1 MKAVILTAFGGP
13 ENLKYVEDF
22 PAPEPKED
30 EVLVRVKAVAL
41 NHLDIWV
48 RKGAL
53 PVKPELPHILGSD
66 VSGVVER
73 VGKLVRS
80 VREGDEVV
88 VAPGLS
94 CGVCWDCQSGRDNHC
109 KDYDIL
115 GLRSKG
121 GYAEFVV
128 VPERNVIRKPKN
140 LSFVEASSFPL
151 TYTTVWNALVDKG
164 NIKPYHKVFV
174 WAGASGVGVS
184 AIQVAKAF
192 GAFVIAS
199 AGSEEKLARLRE
211 LGADVV
217 VNHYEEDVVGKVREL
232 FREGVDIVVDHV
244 GQETFNKSVQM
255 LRKGGKLVFFGT
267 TTGSRAE
274 LDIRY
279 LFVRE
284 IQLLGVYMGSRAN
297 LFKIAEL
304 FERGVFRP
312 VVDRVFELREAPQAH
327 RYLESSKHFGKVVL
341 KVD

>member
-1 MKAVILTAFGGP
+1 MKAVLLTAFGGP
-13 ENLKYVEDF
+13 ENLKYVEDY
-22 PAPEPKED
+22 PKPKPKEN

-48 RKGAL
+48 RMGAL

-66 VSGVVER
+66 VSGVVEE
-73 VGKLVRS
+73 VGSLVKS
-80 VREGDEVV
+80 VKPGDEVI

-121 GYAEFVV
+121 GYAEYVV
-128 VPERNVIRKPKN
+128 VPERNVIPKPKN
-140 LSFVEASSFPL
+140 LSFEEAASFPL

-164 NIKPYHKVFV
+164 NIKPYHRVFI
-174 WAGASGVGVS
+174 WAGASGVGVA
-184 AIQVAKAF
+184 AIQVAKSF
-192 GAFVIAS
+192 NAFVIAT
-199 AGSEEKLARLRE
+199 AGNEEKMKKCKE

-217 VNHYEEDVVGKVREL
+217 LNHYEEDVVKRVREL
-232 FREGVDIVVDHV
+232 FKEGIDIVVDHV
-244 GQETFNKSVQM
+244 GEATFRKSVEM

-284 IQLLGVYMGSRAN
+284 IELLGVYMGSRAN

-304 FERGVFRP
+304 FERGVYKP
-312 VVDRVFELREAPQAH
+312 VVDKVFPLKDAPEAH
-327 RYLESSKHFGKVVL
+327 RYLEASKHFGKVVL
-341 KVD
+341 KVE